1 MVVLWQWYIVDINHK
16 HIVVAMI
23 KISPDTIGNFDCND
37 LSFLCNTICIAGGN
51 STLMNLS
58 CNNSVEKF
66 ENLRALGSMTGT
78 IDVWVTAERSTT
90 SHVHQSQTM
99 VYWEQ
104 KWGIIF
110 DNLHDSHTRLMTD
123 HGMRMRSVNAKR
135 ITRICVE
142 FWYYRFSL
150 FLYFE
155 LNVTHQECI
164 CQRRDQLDHRINMW
178 NFARCMT

>member
-1 MVVLWQWYIVDINHK
+1 MDINHK

-78 IDVWVTAERSTT
+78 IDVWVTAERSTPPRT
-90 SHVHQSQTM
+90 STKV
-99 VYWEQ
+99 
-104 KWGIIF
+104 
-110 DNLHDSHTRLMTD
+110 RL
-123 HGMRMRSVNAKR
+123 
-135 ITRICVE
+135 
-142 FWYYRFSL
+142 WYTENKSGAL
-150 FLYFE
+150 FLTIYMI
-155 LNVTHQECI
+155 HI
-164 CQRRDQLDHRINMW
+164 H
-178 NFARCMT
+178 A